1 MSLTSFS
8 VAYARTRM
16 PSYFGSKVQPF
27 PGTSLP
33 MLAYIGSSAAA
44 ANLAWEADSVVRG
57 DATSRALFALG
68 LVIERARL
76 MALPRLGSRLLLQ
89 IRPFPDAI
97 SSMVRPE
104 STEVM

>member
-8 VAYARTRM
+8 VAYASARM

-44 ANLAWEADSVVRG
+44 ANLAGETDSVVRG
-57 DATSRALFALG
+57 DAMSRGLCGLG
-68 LVIERARL
+68 LVVERDRL
-76 MALPRLGSRLLLQ
+76 TVLPRLGSRLLLQ
-89 IRPFPDAI
+89 TRLFPDAI
-97 SSMVRPE
+97 SSIV
-104 STEVM
+104 